1 MLRAFDD
8 LQRFQLNQGMRLL
21 TAKIIKASQVVE
33 LLFVG
38 RQAGEDARPGNAN
51 SWGEGFA
58 VNLGR
63 VEVIP
68 GELED

>member
-1 MLRAFDD
+1 MLRAIDE

-51 SWGEGFA
+51 S
-58 VNLGR
+58 
-63 VEVIP
+63 
-68 GELED
+68 